1 MSCKRLTVQQAL
13 HEQHLAKRR
22 DASREVLDMWQET
35 DQQERQELPGSWSS
49 PRSHTWRNCHSP
61 RRPGTKKKGEI
72 QKRVV

>member
-35 DQQERQELPGSWSS
+35 DQQERQEF
-49 PRSHTWRNCHSP
+49 
-61 RRPGTKKKGEI
+61 TKAKP
-72 QKRVV
+72 